1 MYSAVIRRLLTELR
15 LMGPKGIEFRELLT
29 RQEKF
34 VEDLVKLVKAV
45 ASEKADR
52 PKKIE
57 RLQAMLS
64 ESKDFEF
71 SRIGGLPLPLDPNVR
86 ILSVIADK
94 AYVFKSALQPCKLVF
109 KTLVDPDRIADDSA
123 VSEDLADDDN
133 DDNASSGLPALSSP
147 APALLPPP
155 PTRAFG
161 EYMCIFKNG
170 DDLRQDQLVLQ
181 IIQLMDNLLRR
192 ENLDLKLT
200 PYKAL
205 ASSSRHGFAQFIP
218 SITVGAALREHG
230 NSILNYFR
238 IHAPEVGAPFGI
250 QPEVMDNYVKSCAG
264 YCIITYILGV
274 GDRHND
280 NLLLTTCG
288 KLFHVDFGFIL
299 GRDPKPLPPQMKLS
313 KEMVEAMGGYTSEY
327 FQTFKKHCYAAY
339 LHLRRNSNLILNLF
353 SLMLEAN
360 IPDIALE
367 PDKTVGKVHDKFKL
381 ELNDEQ
387 AIQFLHFVI
396 DNSIKAFFP
405 VVIEKFHSLAAYFK
419 A

>member
-1 MYSAVIRRLLTELR
+1 
-15 LMGPKGIEFRELLT
+15 
-29 RQEKF
+29 
-34 VEDLVKLVKAV
+34 
-45 ASEKADR
+45 
-52 PKKIE
+52 
-57 RLQAMLS
+57 MLS

-86 ILSVIADK
+86 ILSVVADK

-109 KTLVDPDRIADDSA
+109 KTLVDRSR
-123 VSEDLADDDN
+123 VSLA
-133 DDNASSGLPALSSP
+133 AEMVEGFESSSGLPGLCSSQSSLP
-147 APALLPPP
+147 A
-155 PTRAFG
+155 RDFG

-264 YCIITYILGV
+264 YRHCFLLFLPFNII
-274 GDRHND
+274 
-280 NLLLTTCG
+280 
-288 KLFHVDFGFIL
+288 FIL
-299 GRDPKPLPPQMKLS
+299 YDRLYK
-313 KEMVEAMGGYTSEY
+313 
-327 FQTFKKHCYAAY
+327 
-339 LHLRRNSNLILNLF
+339 
-353 SLMLEAN
+353 
-360 IPDIALE
+360 
-367 PDKTVGKVHDKFKL
+367 
-381 ELNDEQ
+381 
-387 AIQFLHFVI
+387 
-396 DNSIKAFFP
+396 
-405 VVIEKFHSLAAYFK
+405 
-419 A
+419 